1 MTKLFLAEI
10 RRFHSRAAMLWS
22 FVAIVVLAG
31 MFLAGGYSSARPPA
45 DDVMAQLRQSFEE
58 DEKMYAEQSQVMVQ
72 ECLKFSPEEMAEY
85 RGYYGPGEEELNDEE
100 FCEAYFGYVPGTFE
114 EYAGTPEVFYDYFPT
129 VYEWFAVGVI
139 LIALTAGITFFTA
152 EDSSGAISTWLTFEP
167 RRTRVYF
174 AKILAAMASVIIPIL
189 VALLFF
195 VSVMWVIFSH
205 FDNLGV
211 QPVDYWSDQ
220 WLQIAR
226 TLVLGVGFTGLGVA
240 LGTIFKKP
248 AVALGV
254 TFALTILAN
263 ILPWAISHSPGLST
277 AAVIRGQVP
286 YWVNEC
292 HIESGVG
299 YVCGSAMKQLTL
311 QQGAINLLVLFAV
324 VTVLGLLV
332 FKRRDNN

>member
-1 MTKLFLAEI
+1 MIKLFLAEI

-22 FVAIVVLAG
+22 FIAIILLAG
-31 MFLAGGYSSARPPA
+31 MFIAGGYTSARPPSPE
-45 DDVMAQLRQSFEE
+45 VMDQLRQSYEE
-58 DEKMYAEQSQVMVQ
+58 DEKMYAEQSQVLVE
-72 ECLKFSPEEMAEY
+72 ECLEWPAEDIAEY
-85 RGYYGPGEEELNDEE
+85 RGYYGPGEEDLNDEE
-100 FCEAYFGYVPGTFE
+100 FCEVYFEHIPISFE
-114 EYAGTPEVFYDYFPT
+114 DYAGTPAVFYEYYPQAF
-129 VYEWFAVGVI
+129 EWFSVGII
-139 LIALTAGITFFTA
+139 LIALTVGITFFTA

-167 RRTRVYF
+167 RRVRVYF
-174 AKILAAMASVIIPIL
+174 TKILAAMVSVIVPII
-189 VALLFF
+189 VAILIFLAA
-195 VSVMWVIFSH
+195 MWAVYSH

-211 QPVDYWSDQ
+211 QPVDYWRDQ
-220 WLQIAR
+220 WLQNIR
-226 TLVLGVGFTGLGVA
+226 ILVLGVGFTGLGVV

-254 TFALTILAN
+254 TFALTLLAN
-263 ILPWAISHSPGLST
+263 ILPWALPHSPGLST
-277 AAVIRGQVP
+277 AAVIRGKVP

-299 YVCGSAMKQLTL
+299 YVCDTAMKQLTL